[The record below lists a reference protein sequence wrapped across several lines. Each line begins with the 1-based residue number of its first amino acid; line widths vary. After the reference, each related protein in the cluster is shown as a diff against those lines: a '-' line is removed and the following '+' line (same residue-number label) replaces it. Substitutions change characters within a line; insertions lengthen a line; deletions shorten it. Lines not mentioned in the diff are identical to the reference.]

1 MKHNSPTRRSAW
13 KRALLAVLSLSVIAV
28 LGCSSAKK
36 STQPTPQ
43 PEPIKPEQVVKP
55 EPVTPK
61 PQPPAP
67 EPRPK
72 EAVVLGTVYFD
83 YDKYDL
89 RPAAR
94 DILSENARVL
104 RNRTEVRVEIQGHC
118 DERGTIEYNLA
129 LGEKRARNVMDYL
142 VSLGVNRSQ
151 LSIISY
157 GKERPV
163 DPRHS
168 EDAWSK
174 NRRAEFVVR

>member
-1 MKHNSPTRRSAW
+1 MKQDNSVRRSAW
-13 KRALLAVLSLSVIAV
+13 KWVSMAVSIMFVVAAF
-28 LGCSSAKK
+28 GCSSAKK

-43 PEPIKPEQVVKP
+43 PEPIKKEQVVKP
-55 EPVTPK
+55 EPVTPQ

-89 RPAAR
+89 KPAGR
-94 DILSENARVL
+94 DVLAENARVL

-157 GKERPV
+157 GKERPA

-168 EDAWSK
+168 EDAWAK
-174 NRRAEFVVR
+174 NRRAEFVIR